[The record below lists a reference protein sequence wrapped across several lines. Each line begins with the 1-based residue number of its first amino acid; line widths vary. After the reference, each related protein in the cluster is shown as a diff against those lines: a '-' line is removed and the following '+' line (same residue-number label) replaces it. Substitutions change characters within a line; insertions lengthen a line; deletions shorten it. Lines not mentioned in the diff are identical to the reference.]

1 MASGEEGEVF
11 VGCSDPQQKGLEAC
25 NLAKRLKI
33 SRPHESQGPAA
44 QQVGTRLLLTGL
56 TGLTGLS
63 YSRQQPAGL
72 RAAVWKGGGGQGSG
86 GAL

>member
-11 VGCSDPQQKGLEAC
+11 VGCSDPQEKGLEAC
-25 NLAKRLKI
+25 DLAKRLKI

-56 TGLTGLS
+56 RRCSL
-63 YSRQQPAGL
+63 
-72 RAAVWKGGGGQGSG
+72 GSATLG
-86 GAL
+86 SSLQV